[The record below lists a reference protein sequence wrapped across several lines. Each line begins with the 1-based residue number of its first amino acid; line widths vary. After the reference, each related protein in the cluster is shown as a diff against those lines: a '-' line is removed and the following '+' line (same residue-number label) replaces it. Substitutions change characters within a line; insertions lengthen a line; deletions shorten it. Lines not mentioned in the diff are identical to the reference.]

1 MQFQQIEDESE
12 KLVLRTD
19 ISLMESAMNYYFFFH
34 FLSTENTD
42 KTQQYNDEMLK
53 LD

>member
-1 MQFQQIEDESE
+1 MQFQEIEDESE
-12 KLVLRTD
+12 KLVLCTD
-19 ISLMESAMNYYFFFH
+19 ISLMESAMNYFFFH